1 MPNDTHHLK
10 TVLKTDCII
19 RIFIIFKPQKP
30 IKLISMEIKP
40 TRPDS
45 YLALAII
52 STILC
57 CLPTGIVS
65 IIYATKVNSAYE
77 DGNYDEA
84 IKASKNAKTWGL
96 ISIGAAFLG
105 LIIYVLFFGLAIF
118 GAILSGH

>member
-1 MPNDTHHLK
+1 
-10 TVLKTDCII
+10 
-19 RIFIIFKPQKP
+19 
-30 IKLISMEIKP
+30 MEQIKP

-65 IIYATKVNSAYE
+65 IIYATKVNSLYE

-84 IKASKNAKTWGL
+84 VRASKNPKPGD
-96 ISIGAAFLG
+96 
-105 LIIYVLFFGLAIF
+105 
-118 GAILSGH
+118 